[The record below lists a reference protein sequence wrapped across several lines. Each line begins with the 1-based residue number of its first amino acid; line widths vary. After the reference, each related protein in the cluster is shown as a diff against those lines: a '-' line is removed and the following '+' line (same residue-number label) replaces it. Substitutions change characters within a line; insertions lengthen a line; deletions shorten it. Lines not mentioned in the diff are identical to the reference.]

1 MSENLP
7 PYETRGLGGEAAYII
22 NPQPGEGVA
31 TGGNVARL
39 PAPPIPHATEY
50 VTATVD
56 SPKVVAKERAIPLSI
71 IVGVISLTGALAPV
85 LPIDPEWLPAVAV
98 ILAAINAGAAY
109 WYRTQVEGTKDQER
123 AERV

>member
-1 MSENLP
+1 MTEYP
-7 PYETRGLGGEAAYII
+7 TMGGEAAHII
-22 NPQPGEGVA
+22 NPQTGEGVA

-39 PAPPIPHATEY
+39 SVPPAPHATEY

-85 LPIDPEWLPAVAV
+85 LPISTEWLPAVAV
-98 ILAAINAGAAY
+98 VLAAINAGAAY
-109 WYRTQVEGTKDQER
+109 WYRTQVEGSKDQAR
-123 AERV
+123 AERI